1 MGWSDLRYGRKIG
14 LIRNCILFCA
24 VGAANP
30 AFAET
35 ISELA
40 TSGYEVLWEGYA
52 PVTTCVH
59 DQDKYEFGAFIF
71 VCDQYTYEYP
81 YHYGTTT
88 LLARA
93 FDVNGQKIVTSFICL
108 EDEDECIQGSVFKK

>member
-1 MGWSDLRYGRKIG
+1 LRHGRTNSLLRSIV
-14 LIRNCILFCA
+14 LLCPLW
-24 VGAANP
+24 AATP
-30 AFAET
+30 VFAET

-40 TSGYEVLWEGYA
+40 SSGYEVLWEGYS

-59 DQDKYEFGAFIF
+59 DQDTYEFGPFIF

-88 LLARA
+88 LLARVV
-93 FDVNGQKIVTSFICL
+93 DVNGQRIVTSFICL
-108 EDEDECIQGSVFKK
+108 EDEDECIQGSVFRK

>member
-1 MGWSDLRYGRKIG
+1 MRNYRATGF
-14 LIRNCILFCA
+14 IRNCILLCPLW
-24 VGAANP
+24 AANP

-59 DQDKYEFGAFIF
+59 DQDEYEFGAFIF

-81 YHYGTTT
+81 YHYGTTF

-93 FDVNGQKIVTSFICL
+93 VDVNGQKIVTSFICL
-108 EDEDECIQGSVFKK
+108 EDEDECIQGSVFRK